1 MSPWKTKSDSNPP
14 TSPPAGP
21 GPRSQYIDA
30 QQEEI
35 GVLKAIY
42 EDGVDFIEHK
52 AANAAWQRSEPSFDI
67 RIKALSNQDFTV
79 TLGVVLTATYPKSAP
94 LLSLKDDTN
103 LSESTLF
110 KIQKFIEKKP
120 KDLAAQGQCEPMI
133 HELALGIHEYLEDA
147 ALAKAQGLTLPS
159 LEEERA
165 AHEAELAR
173 QAQEQ
178 EEEEARKKQ
187 EASLE
192 EERVMQQM
200 IDEEMRRK
208 KESSKKSRQK
218 SHPKTP
224 SFLPENSQHSMADR
238 VVFDGTCKLTDS
250 SGNEMHF
257 NTVEGK
263 CDARRGL
270 VATVY
275 TVEPSN
281 LRCTLLALK
290 ETVLKPGTSDV
301 VQFKKRM
308 SSLENKLR
316 SVKKLSHPN
325 VLQLIDFRIDQVSED
340 GDEDEDARSNDRIV
354 RVLMPLADRDSL
366 YEDLERNGSL
376 PPGRLRAWTTDLLSA
391 LEYLQSQGLVH
402 GDIHPGNIL
411 LCKENSRNYVP
422 KLADVAY
429 QRELHTICSKSRTK
443 SSLNSAKSVY
453 WSPPEVA
460 GSSAPLSHKTDVW
473 DFGIVFLQ
481 MIWGLDVFETY
492 EGPAMLMETLSLS
505 NTLHELIS
513 KFFKADASRRPR
525 AADLRSSEFL
535 ATDAPILV
543 EESIGFH
550 SSGQTLAAMPPGFSR
565 KRLDSVSAA
574 PSFSRFANDF
584 TEEGRLGKGGF
595 GEVVK
600 VRKKIDG
607 QLYAIKKISQRAS
620 RTLTTTLKEVMTLSR
635 LSHPA
640 IVRYYDAWI
649 ERVPIDTYETDGDS
663 STEGPQTHDEGNAES
678 DGIDIQFATSTGGL
692 DFMSSTNAAGD
703 FDFEES
709 TDDDELTDGEDDDSE
724 EEDSDDEDSDELDS
738 DSDDNESSNADQ
750 MPGSL
755 KRIRSHQASY
765 KNILYIHMEY
775 CEKRTLRDLI
785 SQGLYQNTK
794 EVWRLFREIVEGIV
808 HIHSLHNLVHRDL
821 KPENIFISLGADGV
835 AHVKIGDFGL
845 ATSGH
850 INNQKGLIG
859 SQDSKEMS
867 NVGTAIYLAP
877 ELERSNIEDSR
888 KIDMY
893 ALGIVFFEMSY
904 KPMLGH
910 ERWTVLN
917 DLRAPSPSLPSD
929 FKPGDKM
936 QTEVILSL
944 VTHNPKE
951 RPTSSE
957 LLRSGKLP
965 MAEESETIQRTLA
978 EIVDPMSPHYQKTV
992 STLFSVTTEQSKD
1005 YTWDMTTPNPSSLE
1019 LLYQGVV
1026 KDELISIFRRHG
1038 ALEASRNPLYPR
1050 SSHYS
1055 QPVVEMLDRSGT
1067 VLQMP
1072 YDLML
1077 GHARTLAKHTGSSV
1091 VPKSFAFDKIF
1102 RERSGGG
1109 QPLMYSEVC
1118 FDIVSTDTLDLA
1130 LKEAHAIMVLDDIVD
1145 AFPSLS
1151 QMCFHVSHSDLLQL
1165 IFDFCEV
1172 DVNLRKV
1179 AAESMTKLNIHSWNW
1194 SKIRTELRSLG
1205 LSATSIDELQK
1216 FDFRDTPVKA
1226 FTRLKSLFDGNNIF
1240 EKVQSTIAHLKDV
1253 VSYAKRLGVHN
1264 KIYINPLSSFREDF
1278 FQGGILFQC
1287 VYDKKFRDVFA
1298 AGGRYDSLIREHR
1311 PKLGNKN
1318 EQRHA
1323 VGFSL
1328 SWEKL
1333 ARIPKPAGSS
1343 KSFMKK
1349 VEPEAKGIFKAKRC
1363 EALVASFDPALLRS
1377 AGVELVGTLIRS
1389 GVSAELACDSRSPE
1403 DLQNKYRDETY
1414 SWMIIIKQ
1422 DLLKVKT
1429 MDRKDVADVDMPT
1442 SQLMGWL
1449 RGEMRDRERSRVI
1462 RPAHAASNSN
1472 TNTAAVEDGFPVN
1485 TEQEVAVLVAN
1496 TKSKK
1501 FNRLAVV
1508 EQAQACMAKIHWNSL
1523 EGPVVAVETSD
1534 TVLELIRKT
1543 SLSDADSWRKAE
1555 QLVNMAERKYLR
1567 EIHDLL
1573 MSWRT
1578 EWQTKNGTRT
1588 RDAGVYNF
1596 RTMNG
1601 IYYDLGA

>member
-1 MSPWKTKSDSNPP
+1 MSPWKTKESNP

-35 GVLKAIY
+35 VVLKAIY

-52 AANAAWQRSEPSFDI
+52 AANAAWQRAEPSFDI
-67 RIKALSNQDFTV
+67 RIKALSNPDFTV

-94 LLSLKDDTN
+94 LLSLKDDTS
-103 LSESTLF
+103 LSDSTVF
-110 KIQKFIEKKP
+110 KIQKFLEKRP
-120 KDLAAQGQCEPMI
+120 RELAAQGQGEPMI
-133 HELALGIHEYLEDA
+133 HELAEGIQEHLEDA
-147 ALAKAQGLTLPS
+147 AIAKAQGLEQPS

-165 AHEAELAR
+165 AHEEELAR
-173 QAQEQ
+173 QAREQ
-178 EEEEARKKQ
+178 EEEDARKKQ
-187 EASLE
+187 EATQE

-200 IDEEMRRK
+200 IDEEMKRK
-208 KESSKKSRQK
+208 KESQKKSRQK

-224 SFLPENSQHSMADR
+224 SFLPENSQQNEGGR

-250 SGNEMHF
+250 SGNELHF
-257 NTVEGK
+257 NTVVGK
-263 CDARRGL
+263 YDARRGM

-275 TVEPSN
+275 TVRPSN
-281 LRCTLLALK
+281 LDCTLLALK
-290 ETVLKPGTSDV
+290 EAELKPGPNEM

-308 SSLENKLR
+308 SSLESKLR
-316 SVKKLSHPN
+316 SVKKLSHKN
-325 VLQLIDFRIDQVSED
+325 ILQLIDFRIDQVSED
-340 GDEDEDARSNDRIV
+340 EEEDDDSRSNDRIV
-354 RVLMPLADRDSL
+354 RVLMPLADRGSL
-366 YEDLERNGSL
+366 DEDLERRGPL
-376 PPGRLRAWTTDLLSA
+376 PPGTVRAWTTDLLSA
-391 LEYLQSQGLVH
+391 LEYLHSQGLVH
-402 GDIHPGNIL
+402 GDIHPTNIL
-411 LCKENSRNYVP
+411 LCREDSRNYVP

-429 QRELHTICSKSRTK
+429 QRELHAICSKSRTK

-453 WSPPEVA
+453 WLPPEVA
-460 GSSAPLSHKTDVW
+460 GSSASLNHKTDVW

-481 MIWGLDVFETY
+481 MVFGLDVFETY
-492 EGPAMLMETLSLS
+492 EAPAMLMETLSLS
-505 NTLHELIS
+505 NSLHELVS

-543 EESIGFH
+543 EEPIGFH
-550 SSGQTLAAMPPGFSR
+550 SSAQTLAPPGFSR
-565 KRLDSVSAA
+565 RRLDSVSAA

-584 TEEGRLGKGGF
+584 SEEGRLGKGGF

-600 VRKKIDG
+600 ARKKIDG
-607 QLYAIKKISQRAS
+607 QIYAIKKISQRAS

-663 STEGPQTHDEGNAES
+663 STEGPQTQDDGTAES

-703 FDFEES
+703 FNFEASDSDSDEDEP
-709 TDDDELTDGEDDDSE
+709 TDEEDSN
-724 EEDSDDEDSDELDS
+724 EEDSDDDDEDDS
-738 DSDDNESSNADQ
+738 DSASDDNDSTNEDQ
-750 MPGSL
+750 L
-755 KRIRSHQASY
+755 LRRTRSHQASY
-765 KNILYIHMEY
+765 KNVLYILMEY

-850 INNQKGLIG
+850 INGNKGLIG

-917 DLRAPSPSLPSD
+917 DLRGQPPSLPSD
-929 FKPGDKM
+929 FKPADKT

-944 VTHNPKE
+944 VTHNPKD

-978 EIVDPMSPHYQKTV
+978 EISDPMSPHYQKTV
-992 STLFSVTTEQSKD
+992 STLFSVTTEKSKD
-1005 YTWDMTTPNPSSLE
+1005 YTWDMSTPNPTSLE

-1130 LKEAHAIMVLDDIVD
+1130 LKEAQAIMVLDDIVE

-1172 DVNLRKV
+1172 DVSLRKV
-1179 AAESMTKLNIHSWNW
+1179 AAESMTKLNIHSWTW
-1194 SKIRTELRSLG
+1194 SKIRTELRALG

-1226 FTRLKSLFDGNNIF
+1226 FTKLKTLFDGSNAF
-1240 EKVQSTIAHLKDV
+1240 DKAQSTIAHLKDV
-1253 VSYAKRLGVHN
+1253 ISYAKRLGIHN

-1311 PKLGNKN
+1311 PKLGNQN

-1333 ARIPKPAGSS
+1333 ARIPKAAGSS

-1349 VEPEAKGIFKAKRC
+1349 AEAETHGFFNAKRC

-1377 AGVELVGTLIRS
+1377 AGVELVGTLIRG

-1429 MDRKDVADVDMPT
+1429 MDRKDVADVDLPT

-1449 RGEMRDRERSRVI
+1449 RGEMRERERSQKSAT
-1462 RPAHAASNSN
+1462 RPANVSSNSA
-1472 TNTAAVEDGFPVN
+1472 TVDDGFPVN

-1508 EQAQACMAKIHWNSL
+1508 EQAQACMARIHWNCL

-1534 TVLELIRKT
+1534 TALELIRKT

-1573 MSWRT
+1573 LSWRT
-1578 EWQTKNGTRT
+1578 EWQTKNGS

>member
-1 MSPWKTKSDSNPP
+1 
-14 TSPPAGP
+14 
-21 GPRSQYIDA
+21 
-30 QQEEI
+30 QEEI
-35 GVLKAIY
+35 LVLKAIY
-42 EDGVDFIEHK
+42 EDGVDFVEHK

-103 LSESTLF
+103 LKESTLF
-110 KIQKFIEKKP
+110 KIQKFIEKRP
-120 KDLAAQGQCEPMI
+120 TELAAQGQGEPMI
-133 HELALGIHEYLEDA
+133 HELAEGIQEFLEDA
-147 ALAKAQGLTLPS
+147 ALAKAQGLELPS
-159 LEEERA
+159 LEEERT
-165 AHEAELAR
+165 AHEEALAR
-173 QAQEQ
+173 QAREQ
-178 EEEEARKKQ
+178 EEEDARKKQ
-187 EASLE
+187 EATQE

-208 KESSKKSRQK
+208 KESQKKSRQK
-218 SHPKTP
+218 SHPRTP
-224 SFLPENSQHSMADR
+224 NFLPENSQQNEGGR

-250 SGNEMHF
+250 SGNELHF
-257 NTVEGK
+257 NTVVGK
-263 CDARRGL
+263 YDARRGT

-275 TVEPSN
+275 TVRPSN
-281 LRCTLLALK
+281 LDCTLLALK
-290 ETVLKPGTSDV
+290 EAELKPGLSEML
-301 VQFKKRM
+301 QFKKRM
-308 SSLENKLR
+308 SSLESKLR
-316 SVKKLSHPN
+316 SVKKLSHQN
-325 VLQLIDFRIDQVSED
+325 ILQLIDFRIDQVS
-340 GDEDEDARSNDRIV
+340 GEDEEEDDGRSNDRIV
-354 RVLMPLADRDSL
+354 RVLMPLADRGSL
-366 YEDLERNGSL
+366 EEDLERRGPL
-376 PPGRLRAWTTDLLSA
+376 PPGTVRSWTTDLLSA
-391 LEYLQSQGLVH
+391 LEYLHSHNLVH
-402 GDIHPGNIL
+402 GDIHPANIL
-411 LCKENSRNYVP
+411 LCREDSRNYVP

-429 QRELHTICSKSRTK
+429 QREIHAICSKSRTK
-443 SSLNSAKSVY
+443 SSLSSAKSVY
-453 WSPPEVA
+453 WLPPEVA
-460 GSSAPLSHKTDVW
+460 GSAAPLSHKTDVW

-481 MIWGLDVFETY
+481 MVFGLDVFETY
-492 EGPAMLMETLSLS
+492 EAPAMLMETLSLS
-505 NTLHELIS
+505 NSLHELVS

-535 ATDAPILV
+535 ATDAPVLV

-550 SSGQTLAAMPPGFSR
+550 STAQTLTAMPPGFTR
-565 KRLDSVSAA
+565 RRLDSVSAA

-584 TEEGRLGKGGF
+584 SEEGRLGKGGF

-600 VRKKIDG
+600 ARKKIDG
-607 QLYAIKKISQRAS
+607 QIYAIKKISQRAS

-663 STEGPQTHDEGNAES
+663 STEGPQTQDDGTAES

-692 DFMSSTNAAGD
+692 DFMSSTNAAGG
-703 FDFEES
+703 FDFEAS
-709 TDDDELTDGEDDDSE
+709 DSDSDDDDPTDEDDNDE
-724 EEDSDDEDSDELDS
+724 EEDSDDDDEDELDS
-738 DSDDNESSNADQ
+738 DSDDDDSTNEDQ
-750 MPGSL
+750 LPGSL
-755 KRIRSHQASY
+755 RRTRSHQASY
-765 KNILYIHMEY
+765 KNVLYILMEY
-775 CEKRTLRDLI
+775 CEKRANLFAYHPSFQTLRDLI
-785 SQGLYQNTK
+785 SQGLHQNTK

-821 KPENIFISLGADGV
+821 KPENIFISVGADGV

-850 INNQKGLIG
+850 INGNKNIMG

-917 DLRAPSPSLPSD
+917 DLRGQSPTLPSD
-929 FKPGDKM
+929 FKPADKM

-944 VTHNPKE
+944 VTHNPKN

-978 EIVDPMSPHYQKTV
+978 EISDPMSPHYQKTV
-992 STLFSVTTEQSKD
+992 STLFSVTTEKSKD
-1005 YTWDMTTPNPSSLE
+1005 YTWDMSTPNPTSLE

-1055 QPVVEMLDRSGT
+1055 QPVVEMLDPSGT

-1130 LKEAHAIMVLDDIVD
+1130 LKEAQAIMVLDDIVD

-1179 AAESMTKLNIHSWNW
+1179 AAESMTKLNIHSWTW

-1226 FTRLKSLFDGNNIF
+1226 VTRLKALFEGSNTFD
-1240 EKVQSTIAHLKDV
+1240 KAQAPIAHLKDV
-1253 VSYAKRLGVHN
+1253 ISYAKRLGVHN

-1311 PKLGNKN
+1311 PKLGNNN

-1333 ARIPKPAGSS
+1333 ARIPKAAGSS

-1349 VEPEAKGIFKAKRC
+1349 TEAEAHGIFNAKRC

-1377 AGVELVGTLIRS
+1377 AGVELVGNLIRS
-1389 GVSAELACDSRSPE
+1389 GFSAELACDSRSPE
-1403 DLQNKYRDETY
+1403 DLHNKYRDETY

-1429 MDRKDVADVDMPT
+1429 MDRKDVADVDMPI

-1449 RGEMRDRERSRVI
+1449 RGEMRERDRSHKSVTRS
-1462 RPAHAASNSN
+1462 ANASSN
-1472 TNTAAVEDGFPVN
+1472 TATVEDGFPVN

-1508 EQAQACMAKIHWNSL
+1508 EQAQICMARIHWNSL

-1543 SLSDADSWRKAE
+1543 SLSDAETWRKAE
-1555 QLVNMAERKYLR
+1555 QTVNMAERKYLR
-1567 EIHDLL
+1567 EIHELL
-1573 MSWRT
+1573 LSWRT
-1578 EWQTKNGTRT
+1578 EWQTKNGS

>member
-1 MSPWKTKSDSNPP
+1 
-14 TSPPAGP
+14 
-21 GPRSQYIDA
+21 YIDT

-35 GVLKAIY
+35 LVLKAIY
-42 EDGVDFIEHK
+42 DVDFVEHK

-67 RIKALSNQDFTV
+67 RIKALSNEDFTV

-103 LSESTLF
+103 LRESTLF
-110 KIQKFIEKKP
+110 KIQKFIEKRP
-120 KDLAAQGQCEPMI
+120 AELAAQGQGEPMI
-133 HELALGIHEYLEDA
+133 HELAEGIQEFLEDA
-147 ALAKAQGLTLPS
+147 ALAKAQGLELPS
-159 LEEERA
+159 LEEERT
-165 AHEAELAR
+165 AHEEALAR
-173 QAQEQ
+173 QAREQ
-178 EEEEARKKQ
+178 EEEDARKKQ
-187 EASLE
+187 EATQE

-208 KESSKKSRQK
+208 KESQKKSRQK
-218 SHPKTP
+218 SHPKAP
-224 SFLPENSQHSMADR
+224 KNSQQNEGGR
-238 VVFDGTCKLTDS
+238 VVFDETCKLTDS
-250 SGNEMHF
+250 LGNELHF
-257 NTVEGK
+257 NTVVGK
-263 CDARRGL
+263 YDARRGT

-275 TVEPSN
+275 TVRPSN
-281 LRCTLLALK
+281 LDCTLLALK
-290 ETVLKPGTSDV
+290 EAHLKPGLNEV

-316 SVKKLSHPN
+316 SVKKLSHQN
-325 VLQLIDFRIDQVSED
+325 MLQLIDFRIDQVSED
-340 GDEDEDARSNDRIV
+340 DEEDDDGRSNDRIV
-354 RVLMPLADRDSL
+354 RVLMPLADRGSL
-366 YEDLERNGSL
+366 EEDLERRGPL
-376 PPGRLRAWTTDLLSA
+376 PPRT
-391 LEYLQSQGLVH
+391 
-402 GDIHPGNIL
+402 
-411 LCKENSRNYVP
+411 
-422 KLADVAY
+422 
-429 QRELHTICSKSRTK
+429 KSRTK

-453 WSPPEVA
+453 WLPPEVA
-460 GSSAPLSHKTDVW
+460 GSAAPLNHKTDVW

-481 MIWGLDVFETY
+481 MVFGLDVFETY
-492 EGPAMLMETLSLS
+492 EAPAMLMETLSLS
-505 NTLHELIS
+505 NSLHELVS

-535 ATDAPILV
+535 ATDAPVLV
-543 EESIGFH
+543 EESIAFH
-550 SSGQTLAAMPPGFSR
+550 STAQTLTAMPPGFSR
-565 KRLDSVSAA
+565 KRLDSVGAA

-584 TEEGRLGKGGF
+584 SEEGRLGKGGF

-607 QLYAIKKISQRAS
+607 QIYAIKKISQRAS

-649 ERVPIDTYETDGDS
+649 ERIPIDTYETDGDS
-663 STEGPQTHDEGNAES
+663 STEGPETQDDGTAES

-692 DFMSSTNAAGD
+692 DFMSSTNAAGG
-703 FDFEES
+703 FDFEAS
-709 TDDDELTDGEDDDSE
+709 DSDSDDDDPTDEEDNDE
-724 EEDSDDEDSDELDS
+724 EEDSDDEDEDELDTG
-738 DSDDNESSNADQ
+738 SDDDDSASEDQ
-750 MPGSL
+750 LPGSL
-755 KRIRSHQASY
+755 RRTRSHQASY
-765 KNILYIHMEY
+765 KNVLYILMEY
-775 CEKRTLRDLI
+775 CEKRASLPRDVPLSFQTLRDLI

-850 INNQKGLIG
+850 VNGNKGIMG

-910 ERWTVLN
+910 ERWNVLN
-917 DLRAPSPSLPSD
+917 DLRGQTPTLPSD
-929 FKPGDKM
+929 FKPADKT

-944 VTHNPKE
+944 VTHNPKN

-978 EIVDPMSPHYQKTV
+978 EISDPMSPHYQKTV
-992 STLFSVTTEQSKD
+992 STLFSVTTEKSKD
-1005 YTWDMTTPNPSSLE
+1005 YTWDMSTPNPSSLE

-1055 QPVVEMLDRSGT
+1055 QPVVEMLDPSGT

-1130 LKEAHAIMVLDDIVD
+1130 LKEAQAIMVLDDIVD

-1179 AAESMTKLNIHSWNW
+1179 AAESMTKLNIHSWTW
-1194 SKIRTELRSLG
+1194 PKIRTELRSLG

-1216 FDFRDTPVKA
+1216 FDFRDTPIKA
-1226 FTRLKSLFDGNNIF
+1226 FTRLKALFEGSNTFD
-1240 EKVQSTIAHLKDV
+1240 KAQAPIAHLKDV
-1253 VSYAKRLGVHN
+1253 MSYAKRMGVHN

-1311 PKLGNKN
+1311 PKLGNNN

-1333 ARIPKPAGSS
+1333 ARIPKAAGSS

-1349 VEPEAKGIFKAKRC
+1349 AEAEAHGIFKAKRC

-1403 DLQNKYRDETY
+1403 DLHNKYRDETY

-1429 MDRKDVADVDMPT
+1429 MDRKDVADVDMPA

-1449 RGEMRDRERSRVI
+1449 RGEMRDRDRSHKSVARSANV
-1462 RPAHAASNSN
+1462 SSN
-1472 TNTAAVEDGFPVN
+1472 TAIVEDGFPVN

-1508 EQAQACMAKIHWNSL
+1508 EQAQICMARIHWNSL

-1543 SLSDADSWRKAE
+1543 SLSDAETWRKAE
-1555 QLVNMAERKYLR
+1555 QTVNMAERKYLR
-1567 EIHDLL
+1567 EIHELL
-1573 MSWRT
+1573 LSWRT
-1578 EWQTKNGTRT
+1578 EWQTKNGS